1 MRTDFESTQ
10 SFEVC
15 GPEDSYNE
23 TEVVIGLECTAPYSP
38 GYFDPRWGGEPP
50 SGPEF
55 DVTTITVTVPRVNY
69 KGEIEGYDDPLNLSY
84 RQFEALVGREVADK
98 LTERAIT
105 AAVESGDF

>member
-1 MRTDFESTQ
+1 MRTDYESTQ

-23 TEVVIGLECTAPYSP
+23 TEVTIGLECTVPYSP

-55 DVTTITVTVPRVNY
+55 DVTSIVVAVLKVNY
-69 KGEIEGYDDPLNLSY
+69 KGEIEGYEEPLNLTY
-84 RQFEALVGREVADK
+84 RQFEALVGREVAEK
-98 LTERAIT
+98 LVERAET
-105 AAVESGDF
+105 DAAENGDF